1 MSDNEQKQTLPIT
14 QLSLVDDIPPYQV
27 KRPTDGEI
35 IELLAITY
43 EASEDTVTRWLVD
56 LVKGLEQ

>member
-1 MSDNEQKQTLPIT
+1 MKEPKPLPIA

-43 EASEDTVTRWLVD
+43 ESSEDTVTRWLVE
-56 LVKGLEQ
+56 LVKNLEA